1 MDYAKHLLAHHF
13 PLFAQTLRL
22 NEDIWH
28 MYHEWA
34 LTADARYVKQF
45 QRYFSIAYPGQS
57 LVLFEGK
64 GYTAK
69 DMERVEVEYF
79 KELRKANDEN
89 EKAFGDALRLF
100 FPAKKSRR
108 NFPA

>member
-22 NEDIWH
+22 RDDIWH

-34 LTADARYVKQF
+34 LTSDARYVKQF
-45 QRYFSIAYPGQS
+45 QRYFSIAYPGQFM
-57 LVLFEGK
+57 VMFDGRT
-64 GYTAK
+64 YTAK
-69 DMERVEVEYF
+69 DLEKVEAEYAR
-79 KELRKANDEN
+79 ELRKANDEN
-89 EKAFGDALRLF
+89 EKAFRDALRLF

>member
-22 NEDIWH
+22 REDIWTI
-28 MYHEWA
+28 YHEWA

-45 QRYFSIAYPGQS
+45 QRYFSIAYPGQFM
-57 LVLFEGK
+57 VMFDGRT
-64 GYTAK
+64 YTAK
-69 DMERVEVEYF
+69 DLEKVEAEYAR
-79 KELRKANDEN
+79 ELRKANAYN
-89 EKAFGDALRLF
+89 EKWLRRALKPLLS
-100 FPAKKSRR
+100 AKKSRR